1 METNPNNPNIKPNEN
16 TQNSLNANSPS
27 NSRIGRKSELKSMLN
42 SPQQMAASTNSEFKR
57 LKESF
62 EMIRNIDN
70 IINEQNKKI

>member
-1 METNPNNPNIKPNEN
+1 
-16 TQNSLNANSPS
+16 
-27 NSRIGRKSELKSMLN
+27 MLN
-42 SPQQMAASTNSEFKR
+42 SPQQMGASTNSEFKR